1 MGAVFLKEKEMRL
14 AELTG
19 GIVLLLLGV
28 AIFFFSLELPYMSEY
43 GPGPGFLP
51 RWLSLALVGCSVAV
65 LVGLL
70 RKQKKDESFLKPR
83 TREGVKVLGL
93 IIINFL
99 FLPVLGFSVV
109 LALFTGMTMRAMG
122 RHSWVLCGL
131 TALGVAI
138 GIHLIFIQWLTI
150 PLPEGIVGW

>member
-1 MGAVFLKEKEMRL
+1 MRL
-14 AELTG
+14 AEVTG
-19 GIVLLLLGV
+19 GIVLLLLGM
-28 AIFFFSLELPYMSEY
+28 AIFFFSMELPYMSEY

-51 RWLSLALVGCSVAV
+51 RWLSFALVVCSAGV
-65 LVGLL
+65 LVQLL
-70 RKQKKDESFLKPR
+70 RKRKKDEPFFKPR

-93 IIINFL
+93 IVVNFL
-99 FLPVLGFSVV
+99 FLPLLGFSIV
-109 LALFTGMTMRAMG
+109 LALFTGITMRVMG

>member
-19 GIVLLLLGV
+19 VIVLLLLGV
-28 AIFFFSLELPYMSEY
+28 AIFFFSLELPYMAEY

-70 RKQKKDESFLKPR
+70 RKQKKDEPFFKPR

-109 LALFTGMTMRAMG
+109 LALFTGITMRAMG

-138 GIHLIFIQWLTI
+138 AIHLIFIQWLTI